1 MVAIQKV
8 QQPPL
13 QNLAS
18 AEEMTHTSEEQDLI
32 LHRVTAH
39 VQRIQEHML
48 RVHVQYRL
56 YETGVNVLDQ
66 HAIQEQEQ
74 QLIAQTPSQPVDEY
88 AYVDNQWSRDD
99 VLWYP

>member
-18 AEEMTHTSEEQDLI
+18 AEEMTHTLEEQETVTRTYSRSV

-39 VQRIQEHML
+39 IQRFQEHML

-74 QLIAQTPSQPVDEY
+74 QS
-88 AYVDNQWSRDD
+88 
-99 VLWYP
+99 